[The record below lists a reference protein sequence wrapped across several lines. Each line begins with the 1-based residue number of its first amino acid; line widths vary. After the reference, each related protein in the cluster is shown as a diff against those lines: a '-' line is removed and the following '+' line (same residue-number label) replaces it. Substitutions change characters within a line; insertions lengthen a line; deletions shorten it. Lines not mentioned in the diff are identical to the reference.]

1 MTSNPIIASTII
13 DQLPRMAFTMM
24 GAKDLVDMGNGLRW
38 RVGRNAK
45 RVTHVQVTLNA
56 SDTYDVA
63 TYRSTK
69 RGLDYVLMADVRGV
83 YVDALRATI
92 ENATGLYLSL

>member
-1 MTSNPIIASTII
+1 MNNPNIASTII
-13 DQLPRMAFTMM
+13 DQLPRAAFTMM

-63 TYRSTK
+63 TYRITK
-69 RGLDYVLMADVRGV
+69 HGLNVELLDDVRGV
-83 YVDALRATI
+83 YVDALRRVI
-92 ENATGLYLSL
+92 ESRTGLYLAM